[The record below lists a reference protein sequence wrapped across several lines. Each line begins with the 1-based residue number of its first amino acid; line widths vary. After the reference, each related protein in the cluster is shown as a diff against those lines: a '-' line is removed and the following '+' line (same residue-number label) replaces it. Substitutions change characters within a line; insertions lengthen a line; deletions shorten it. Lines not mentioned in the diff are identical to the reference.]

1 MRFLVLAVLMAAA
14 SPARAADDVDYLF
27 RLGMMEGHLIIAG
40 ELLDAGQ
47 VPMALPHFGHPVQEL
62 YEDIAEAVLAK
73 HLRPFDS
80 DLIALEAA
88 VAGAPNDPATKRK
101 FAEVI
106 GLIHRARAA
115 APPALR
121 DSVPEM
127 IRICADTVD
136 AAAGEYGEAL
146 DRGQIDS
153 IVEYHDS
160 RGYLAY
166 VAQELDR
173 LGSEASAPEQGM
185 IARFRAVLA
194 RAQWIVAPLLPGVTP
209 RATLAQYRDIAAEA
223 AQLAGT

>member
-1 MRFLVLAVLMAAA
+1 MRTAVLLAALLAAA
-14 SPARAADDVDYLF
+14 PARAADDVDFLF
-27 RLGMMEGHLIIAG
+27 RLGMLEGHLIIGG

-47 VPMALPHFGHPVQEL
+47 QPLAMPHFGHPVREL
-62 YEDIAEAVLAK
+62 YDDIADTVIEKKLP
-73 HLRPFDS
+73 PFEH

-88 VAGAPNDPATKRK
+88 VAAAPRDPATKQK
-101 FAEVI
+101 FAAVI
-106 GLIHRARAA
+106 AILHRARETAA
-115 APPALR
+115 PALR

-146 DRGQIDS
+146 DRGRIAS

-173 LGSEASAPEQGM
+173 LNTEAAPADRSLIE
-185 IARFRAVLA
+185 RFRAVLA
-194 RAQWIVAPLLPGVTP
+194 RAQWIVAPLLPGATP
-209 RATLAQYRDIAAEA
+209 RASLAAYRGIAADA
-223 AQLAGT
+223 AKAARP